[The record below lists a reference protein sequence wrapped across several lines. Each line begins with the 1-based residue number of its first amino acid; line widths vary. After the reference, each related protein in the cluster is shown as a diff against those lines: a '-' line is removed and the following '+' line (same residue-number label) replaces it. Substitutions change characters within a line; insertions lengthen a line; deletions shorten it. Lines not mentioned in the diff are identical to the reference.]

1 MFAAVSSVALVGI
14 DPVPVRVEVHVSGGK
29 PRLHVVGLPDTA
41 VREAKD
47 RVRAA
52 VASSGFEFPNR
63 AVTVN
68 LAPADIPKAGSA
80 YDLPIALGVLAAAGA
95 VPPGVGDVVALGEL
109 ALDGVVRAARG
120 GLGAA
125 VVAARA
131 GRPCLVPPAS
141 VPEARMVAGSDV
153 RGVRSLPHAV
163 AVALGEAD
171 GEGAVGAPRA
181 AEDSV
186 FDLAMVRG
194 QGVARRALELAAAG
208 AHHVLFQGAP
218 GAGKTLLAR
227 SLPGI
232 LPALGPEEWLEVA
245 RAWAAAGRQCPS
257 TARPPFRSP
266 HHTATVA
273 ALVGGGSGSPVPGEL
288 TLAHRGVLFLDEL
301 GEFPPHL
308 LDALRQ
314 PIEDGVVY
322 ISRKGVSVRFP
333 CAVQV
338 VAATNPCPC
347 GHLGDR
353 TEPCRCG
360 RRALDR
366 YRRRLSG
373 PLLDRFDMRV
383 AVARL
388 ASDELLGSP
397 GEASGPVADRVAA
410 ARARQ
415 AERGSLNRDLDRD
428 ALDVGPWAPG
438 AIRLLRTA
446 IDRLGL
452 TGRGYDKVRR
462 VARTVADLAG
472 DEVAGP
478 DHVSEALTFRGPG

>member
-1 MFAAVSSVALVGI
+1 
-14 DPVPVRVEVHVSGGK
+14 
-29 PRLHVVGLPDTA
+29 
-41 VREAKD
+41 
-47 RVRAA
+47 
-52 VASSGFEFPNR
+52 
-63 AVTVN
+63 
-68 LAPADIPKAGSA
+68 
-80 YDLPIALGVLAAAGA
+80 
-95 VPPGVGDVVALGEL
+95 
-109 ALDGVVRAARG
+109 
-120 GLGAA
+120 
-125 VVAARA
+125 
-131 GRPCLVPPAS
+131 
-141 VPEARMVAGSDV
+141 MVAGSDV
-153 RGVRSLPHAV
+153 RGVRSLAHAV

-171 GEGAVGAPRA
+171 GEVSAGPPRIADDSGA
-181 AEDSV
+181 
-186 FDLAMVRG
+186 DLAMVRG
-194 QGVARRALELAAAG
+194 QGVARRALEVAAAG
-208 AHHVLFQGAP
+208 AHHMLLQGAP

-227 SLPGI
+227 CLPSL
-232 LPALGPEEWLEVA
+232 LPTLGPEESLDVA
-245 RAWAAAGRQCPS
+245 RAWAAAGRPCPS

-314 PIEDGVVY
+314 PIEEGAVHVA
-322 ISRKGVSVRFP
+322 RKGVAVRFP

-347 GHLGDR
+347 GNLGDR
-353 TEPCRCG
+353 TKPCRCG

-383 AVARL
+383 AVACP
-388 ASDELLGSP
+388 ASDELLAGP
-397 GEASGPVADRVAA
+397 GEASAPVAIRVAA
-410 ARARQ
+410 ARTRQ
-415 AERGSLNRDLDRD
+415 TERGTLNRDLNRE
-428 ALDVGPWAPG
+428 ALDAGPWAPG

-446 IDRLGL
+446 IDRFGL

-462 VARTVADLAG
+462 VARTLADLAG
-472 DEVAGP
+472 EEVAGT